1 MSLLTF
7 RKNIQIKIDDRV
19 AHRSSET
26 YEERQRFGDFSV
38 LKLGLKLKIRNP
50 IAEKIVEKLNCWIWI
65 RIKLDLGLK
74 NDFQRE
80 IENWKYGAFIN
91 QFIDQLWRIH
101 RSIQREIKNFHRRDQ
116 LRIDHNSAVKLLR
129 NREFLFTLQS
139 F

>member
-50 IAEKIVEKLNCWIWI
+50 IAENELWRNWIAEYGSEIEEWNSAQLLML
-65 RIKLDLGLK
+65 RIQLQKMK
-74 NDFQRE
+74 SEIQRE
-80 IENWKYGAFIN
+80 IENLDGE
-91 QFIDQLWRIH
+91 FIDELSVTLNWWR
-101 RSIQREIKNFHRRDQ
+101 RIQRAMNW
-116 LRIDHNSAVKLLR
+116 
-129 NREFLFTLQS
+129 EFIVAINITIV
-139 F
+139 